1 MKDDSGDEALVTGP
15 AADDS
20 SSSFQSTHVFGSG
33 FDDFDGSQSEDGGDS
48 DDDVSHMMVDPLT
61 YVHQPISFHVSS
73 PRLTFFPFFPKISA
87 EMGEIAVFERR
98 HEPSPQEDGPK
109 RFHGHPRDA
118 LVRPQPH
125 AEMHRLGWP

>member
-61 YVHQPISFHVSS
+61 YVHQPISFYVSS
-73 PRLTFFPFFPKISA
+73 PHLTFSFSFFSKDIS
-87 EMGEIAVFERR
+87 R
-98 HEPSPQEDGPK
+98 DGRNCCFRK
-109 RFHGHPRDA
+109 EA
-118 LVRPQPH
+118 
-125 AEMHRLGWP
+125 